1 MGFALRT
8 ECKGTKMTATTYLNN
23 LNQRYL
29 SIHRT
34 KENFFWDTYMG
45 LSDDHQGSTEAE
57 TSWTNFL
64 SNAEQISAVK
74 EQITL
79 AESITDNKE
88 KTQTLIGLKGW
99 LATFESHAI
108 ESEQAQNLKT
118 ELIKFEAGLFEK
130 KQNHTMTYVNEEGET
145 VEGSLPVL
153 ASVVRT
159 SSDAATRQSAHQA
172 FLGLEQWLLQNG
184 FIELIKLR
192 NKFARSQGFDTFFDY
207 SVTKKEKMSADKLFS
222 ILDDFE
228 ERTRDCHQRS
238 LDTLAQNK
246 GADSLLAHNFVFSF
260 AGDVMRELDPYVPF
274 SKSLRRW
281 IESFGRL
288 NIEFSDAELT
298 LDLLD
303 RKGKYPNG
311 FCHGPIPS
319 FYDQD
324 QWVAAKVNF
333 TSNAK
338 PDQIGSGYDG
348 MNTLFHEGGHAA
360 HFSNVK
366 MNAPC
371 FSQEFAPTSMA
382 YAETQSMFCDS
393 LLSDADWLKQYAL
406 DADGKPVPDAII
418 KAMIDSKQP
427 FKAYQERSILVVPY
441 FERALYQL
449 NDDQLTP
456 ENITA
461 LARQSEKN
469 ILGLEC
475 SPRPLMAIPHLVS
488 DEASCAYHGY
498 LLAHMAVYQT
508 RAYFTEKFGFL
519 ADNPKIGPLLAKHY
533 WNAGNSVNHNDSI
546 VALTGEG
553 FNAKY
558 LADECNLSVEDAW
571 KAEQLKMAEMN
582 ARTQADVMSLQAKIT
597 IIDGPK
603 TLASNAKSN
612 ADMCDEFEAYIMKT
626 YGR

>member
-1 MGFALRT
+1 
-8 ECKGTKMTATTYLNN
+8 MTATAYLND

-45 LSDDHQGSTEAE
+45 LSDDHNGSTEAE
-57 TSWTNFL
+57 TAWTQFL
-64 SNAEQISAVK
+64 SDATQIPAIK
-74 EQITL
+74 QQIKQ
-79 AESITDNKE
+79 AESIINTEEKE
-88 KTQTLIGLKGW
+88 QTLIGLQGW
-99 LATFESHAI
+99 LATFESHTI
-108 ESEQAQNLKT
+108 ESETAQKLKS

-130 KQNHTMTYVNEEGET
+130 KQNHTITYVNEAGNT

-159 SSDAATRQSAHQA
+159 SSNEAARRSAHQA
-172 FLGLEQWLLQNG
+172 FLDLEQWLLQNG

-192 NKFARSQGFDTFFDY
+192 NQFARSQGFDTFFDY
-207 SVTKKEKMSADKLFS
+207 SVTKKEKMSADELFT

-228 ERTRDCHQRS
+228 KRTRECHQQS
-238 LDTLAQNK
+238 LNQLAADK
-246 GADSLLAHNFVFSF
+246 GKDALLAHNFVFSF
-260 AGDVMRELDPYVPF
+260 AGDAMRDLDPYVPF

-281 IESFGRL
+281 VESFGRL
-288 NIEFSDAELT
+288 NIKFSGAELT

-319 FYDQD
+319 FYDQN
-324 QWVAAKVNF
+324 QWIAAKVNF

-393 LLSDADWLKQYAL
+393 LLTDADWLKQYAL
-406 DADGKPVPDAII
+406 DDNGTPVPDEII
-418 KAMIDSKQP
+418 KAIIDSKQP

-441 FERALYQL
+441 FERALYRL
-449 NDDQLTP
+449 SDEELTP

-461 LARQSEKN
+461 LARASEKK
-469 ILGLEC
+469 ILGLAC

-488 DEASCAYHGY
+488 DEAACAYHGY

-508 RAYFTEKFGFL
+508 RAYFTEKFAYL
-519 ADNPKIGPLLAKHY
+519 TDNPEIGPLLAKHY
-533 WNAGNSVNHNDSI
+533 WNAGNSVSHNDSI
-546 VALTGEG
+546 IALTGEG

-558 LADECNLSVEDAW
+558 LADECNLSAQDAW
-571 KAEQLKMAEMN
+571 KVEQGKIAELN
-582 ARTQADVMSLQAKIT
+582 SRTQADVAPLHANIT
-597 IIDGPK
+597 IIDGPT
-603 TLASNAKSN
+603 TLASNAESN
-612 ADMCDEFEAYIMKT
+612 QKMCDDFEAYIKKT

>member
-1 MGFALRT
+1 
-8 ECKGTKMTATTYLNN
+8 MTATTYLND

-57 TSWTNFL
+57 TTWTNFL

-74 EQITL
+74 EQIIL

-108 ESEQAQNLKT
+108 ESKQAQQLKT
-118 ELIKFEAGLFEK
+118 ELIKCEAGLFEK

-153 ASVVRT
+153 ASIVRT
-159 SSDAATRQSAHQA
+159 SANAATRQSAHHA

-192 NKFARSQGFDTFFDY
+192 NKFARSQGFETFFDY
-207 SVTKKEKMSADKLFS
+207 SVTKKEKMTVDQLFT

-228 ERTRDCHQRS
+228 KRTRDCHQNS
-238 LDTLAQNK
+238 LDQLATDK
-246 GADSLLAHNFVFSF
+246 GNESLLAHNFVFSF

-281 IESFGRL
+281 VESFGRL
-288 NIEFSDAELT
+288 NIEFSGAELT

-324 QWVAAKVNF
+324 QWIAAKVNF

-371 FSQEFAPTSMA
+371 FSQEFSPTSMA

-393 LLSDADWLKQYAL
+393 LLADADWLKQYAL
-406 DADGKPVPDAII
+406 DTDGKPVPDDII

-441 FERALYQL
+441 FERTLYQL
-449 NDDQLTP
+449 SDSDLTP
-456 ENITA
+456 ENITK
-461 LARQSEKN
+461 LARTSEKK

-508 RAYFTEKFGFL
+508 RAYFTKKFGFL

-571 KAEQLKMAEMN
+571 KAEQQKIADMN
-582 ARTQADVMSLQAKIT
+582 TRTQANISPLHANIT
-597 IIDGPK
+597 VIDGAN
-603 TLASNAKSN
+603 TLASNAESN
-612 ADMCDEFEAYIMKT
+612 AKMCDEFEAYIMKT
-626 YGR
+626 YGC

>member
-1 MGFALRT
+1 
-8 ECKGTKMTATTYLNN
+8 MTATAYLND

-57 TSWTNFL
+57 TAWTNFL
-64 SNAEQISAVK
+64 SNAKQIALIK
-74 EQITL
+74 EQLSL
-79 AESITDNKE
+79 AENIVDSIEKE
-88 KTQTLIGLKGW
+88 QTLIGLQGW
-99 LATFESHAI
+99 LATFEAHAI
-108 ESEQAQNLKT
+108 DSEQAQTLKS

-130 KQNHTMTYVNEEGET
+130 KQKHTMTYVNEEGKT

-159 SSDAATRQSAHQA
+159 SSDESTRQSAHQA
-172 FLGLEQWLLQNG
+172 FLSLEQWLLQNG

-207 SVTKKEKMSADKLFS
+207 SVTKKEKMSADELFA

-228 ERTRDCHQRS
+228 VRTRDCNQTS
-238 LDTLAQNK
+238 LNQLAADK
-246 GADSLLAHNFVFSF
+246 GNNALLAHNFIFSF

-281 IESFGRL
+281 VESFGRL
-288 NIEFSDAELT
+288 NIEFSGAELT

-319 FYDQD
+319 FYDEKGE
-324 QWVAAKVNF
+324 WVAAKVNF

-393 LLSDADWLKQYAL
+393 LLEDADWLKQYAL
-406 DADGKPVPDAII
+406 DADGNSVPDSII

-427 FKAYQERSILVVPY
+427 FRAYQERSILVVPY

-449 NDDQLTP
+449 TDEKLTP

-461 LARQSEKN
+461 LARATEKN
-469 ILGLEC
+469 ILGLAC

-488 DEASCAYHGY
+488 DEAACAYHGY
-498 LLAHMAVYQT
+498 LIAHMAVYQT
-508 RAYFTEKFGFL
+508 RAYFTEKFGYL
-519 ADNPKIGPLLAKHY
+519 TDNPKIGPLLAKHY
-533 WNAGNSVNHNDSI
+533 WNAGNSVSHNESI
-546 VALTGEG
+546 IALTGEG

-558 LADECNLSVEDAW
+558 LADKCNLSVEEAW
-571 KAEQLKMAEMN
+571 KSEQEKIAELASRSQSEVAPLN
-582 ARTQADVMSLQAKIT
+582 ASIT
-597 IIDGPK
+597 IIDGAK
-603 TLASNAKSN
+603 TLASNTDSN
-612 ADMCDEFEAYIMKT
+612 TKMCDEFEAYIMKT

>member
-1 MGFALRT
+1 
-8 ECKGTKMTATTYLNN
+8 MTATAYLND

-57 TSWTNFL
+57 TAWTKFL
-64 SNAEQISAVK
+64 SNAEQITAIK
-74 EQITL
+74 EQIALVDTI
-79 AESITDNKE
+79 ENIEE
-88 KTQTLIGLKGW
+88 KKQTLIGLTGW

-108 ESEQAQNLKT
+108 ESEQAQTLKS

-130 KQNHTMTYVNEEGET
+130 KQKHTMTYVNEEGKT

-159 SSDAATRQSAHQA
+159 SSDENTRQSAHQA

-192 NKFARSQGFDTFFDY
+192 NQFARSQGFNTFFDY
-207 SVTKKEKMSADKLFS
+207 SVTKKEKMNADELFS

-228 ERTRDCHQRS
+228 IRTRDCNQAS
-238 LDTLAQNK
+238 LNQLAADK
-246 GADSLLAHNFVFSF
+246 GDNALLAHNFVFSF

-281 IESFGRL
+281 VESFGRL

-319 FYDQD
+319 FYDEKGE
-324 QWVAAKVNF
+324 WVAAKVNF

-393 LLSDADWLKQYAL
+393 LLEDADWLKQYAL
-406 DADGKPVPDAII
+406 DANGNSVPDSII

-427 FKAYQERSILVVPY
+427 FRAYQERSILVVPY

-449 NDDQLTP
+449 TDEELTP

-461 LARQSEKN
+461 LARATEKK
-469 ILGLEC
+469 ILGLAC

-488 DEASCAYHGY
+488 DEAACAYHGY

-508 RAYFTEKFGFL
+508 RAYFTEKFGYL
-519 ADNPKIGPLLAKHY
+519 TDNPKIGPLLAKHY
-533 WNAGNSVNHNDSI
+533 WNAGNSVSHNESI
-546 VALTGEG
+546 IALTGEG

-558 LADECNLSVEDAW
+558 LADKCNLSVEDAW
-571 KAEQLKMAEMN
+571 KSEQEKIAELASRSQAEVAPLN
-582 ARTQADVMSLQAKIT
+582 ASIT
-597 IIDGPK
+597 IIDGAK
-603 TLASNAKSN
+603 TLASNTDSN
-612 ADMCDEFEAYIMKT
+612 AKMCDEFEAYIMET